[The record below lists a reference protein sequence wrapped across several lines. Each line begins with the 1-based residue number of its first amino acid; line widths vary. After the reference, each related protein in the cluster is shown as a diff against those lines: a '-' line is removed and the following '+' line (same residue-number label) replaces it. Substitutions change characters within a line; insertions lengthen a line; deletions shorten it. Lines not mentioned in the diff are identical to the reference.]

1 MSARSIGFRLPSASV
16 VRSALSRR
24 WAVGALPLVL
34 GAIAVLVMGGVHAA
48 GDGPVVGPQVPVIA
62 VGSQAVGAGAVFD
75 GSLQAVRQS
84 VLSAQAS
91 GRIAS
96 LSVKA
101 GDRVKAGQVLAVI
114 DDRATQAG
122 VAQAQ
127 AGLAQA
133 DANLGNAKAAYER
146 ARDLRA
152 QGFLAQAAVD
162 AALAQYKAAQ
172 AGTAAAR
179 AGQTQASVAQGFTR
193 LTAPWDGWVL
203 ATHAEAGALAMPG
216 APVLTV
222 YAPQPMRAV
231 VHVPASMQALA
242 LSAQKV
248 EIQLPGTDRWVAP
261 ASTSS
266 VPAADP
272 VSQTVE
278 WRLNLSDADGAG
290 QVPGRQTR
298 VRFVGGNAQADR
310 QRLVVPATAVLRRGE
325 LTGVYVVTA
334 KGEGQAEG
342 FALRAVRTGATHGEG
357 VEVLAG
363 LKAGDRVAL
372 DPVRAGLAGAQPAA
386 K

>member
-1 MSARSIGFRLPSASV
+1 MPARCLVTPFLSLNPTRFTLALLASGLM
-16 VRSALSRR
+16 A
-24 WAVGALPLVL
+24 AGA
-34 GAIAVLVMGGVHAA
+34 AHAA
-48 GDGPVVGPQVPVIA
+48 DTKVAPVGPQVPVVA
-62 VGSQAVGAGAVFD
+62 LGAQSVGAGAVFD

-91 GRIAS
+91 GRIAT

-127 AGLAQA
+127 AGVAQA
-133 DANLGNAKAAYER
+133 QANFANAKAAYER
-146 ARDLRA
+146 TRELRA
-152 QGFLAQAAVD
+152 QGFIAQAALD
-162 AALAQYKAAQ
+162 TALAQYRAAE
-172 AGTAAAR
+172 AGATAAR

-216 APVLTV
+216 APILTV
-222 YAPQPMRAV
+222 YAPQPIRAV
-231 VHVPASMQALA
+231 VHVPASMQSLA
-242 LSAQKV
+242 QSATRIEV
-248 EIQLPGTDRWVAP
+248 QLPGTDRWVTP
-261 ASTSS
+261 ASKSS

-278 WRLNLSDADGAG
+278 WRLNLGEADGAN
-290 QVPGRQTR
+290 QVPGRQTK
-298 VRFVGGNAQADR
+298 VRFVGGSAQGDS
-310 QRLVVPATAVLRRGE
+310 QRLVVPSTALLRRGE

-372 DPVRAGLAGAQPAA
+372 DPVRAGLSGAQPAA
-386 K
+386 E

>member
-1 MSARSIGFRLPSASV
+1 MPSHAPFSPLALFRLKPSLRAA
-16 VRSALSRR
+16 RLAALALLV
-24 WAVGALPLVL
+24 AVAG
-34 GAIAVLVMGGVHAA
+34 HATA
-48 GDGPVVGPQVPVIA
+48 ADAPAGPQVPVMTLGA
-62 VGSQAVGAGAVFD
+62 RPVGMGAEFD

-91 GRIAS
+91 GRIAT

-127 AGLAQA
+127 AGVAQA
-133 DANLGNAKAAYER
+133 QANLANAKAAYER
-146 ARDLRA
+146 TKELRA
-152 QGFLAQAAVD
+152 QGFIAQAALD
-162 AALAQYKAAQ
+162 SALAQYRAAE
-172 AGTAAAR
+172 AGAAAAR

-203 ATHAEAGALAMPG
+203 ATHAEAGTLAMPG
-216 APVLTV
+216 APILTV

-231 VHVPASMQALA
+231 VHVPASQQPLALA
-242 LSAQKV
+242 AQKIEV
-248 EIQLPGTDRWVAP
+248 QLPGTDRWVSP
-261 ASTSS
+261 AAKTT

-278 WRLNLSDADGAG
+278 WRLNLSDADGAS
-290 QVPGRQTR
+290 QVPGRQVK
-298 VRFVGGNAQADR
+298 VRFVGSTAQAAP
-310 QRLVVPATAVLRRGE
+310 QRLVVPATALLRRGE

-334 KGEGQAEG
+334 RGESARG
-342 FALRAVRTGATHGEG
+342 FALRAVRTGATHGDG

-363 LKAGDRVAL
+363 LKAGDQVAL
-372 DPVRAGLAGAQPAA
+372 DPVRAGLSGATPVA

>member
-1 MSARSIGFRLPSASV
+1 MPARFFITPFLSPNPTRFTLALLASGLM
-16 VRSALSRR
+16 A
-24 WAVGALPLVL
+24 AGA
-34 GAIAVLVMGGVHAA
+34 AHAA
-48 GDGPVVGPQVPVIA
+48 DTTVAPVGPQVPVIA
-62 VGSQAVGAGAVFD
+62 LGVQAVGAGAVFD
-75 GSLQAVRQS
+75 GNLQAVRQS

-133 DANLGNAKAAYER
+133 DANLTNAKAAYER

-162 AALAQYKAAQ
+162 SALAQYRAAQ

-222 YAPQPMRAV
+222 YAPQPIRAV

-242 LSAQKV
+242 LSAQKIEV
-248 EIQLPGTDRWVAP
+248 QLPGTDQWVVP
-261 ASTSS
+261 ASRSS

-278 WRLNLSDADGAG
+278 WRLNLSEADGAN
-290 QVPGRQTR
+290 QVPGRQTK
-298 VRFVGGNAQADR
+298 VRFVGGSAQTGS
-310 QRLVVPATAVLRRGE
+310 QRLVVPATALLRRGE
-325 LTGVYVVTA
+325 LTGVYVVST
-334 KGEGQAEG
+334 KGEGQPEG
-342 FALRAVRTGATHGEG
+342 FALRAVRTGATYGDG

-372 DPVRAGLAGAQPAA
+372 DPVRAGLTGAQPVA

>member
-1 MSARSIGFRLPSASV
+1 MSPF
-16 VRSALSRR
+16 VRRRALSLLA
-24 WAVGALPLVL
+24 WGLAGAAVL
-34 GAIAVLVMGGVHAA
+34 GA
-48 GDGPVVGPQVPVIA
+48 GPVRSQSGDASGPQVPVMA
-62 VGSQAVGAGAVFD
+62 LGTQSVGATLTLD

-91 GRIAS
+91 GRIAT
-96 LSVKA
+96 LAVKA

-127 AGLAQA
+127 AGVAQA
-133 DANLGNAKAAYER
+133 QANLANAKAAFER
-146 ARDLRA
+146 TKELRA
-152 QGFLAQAAVD
+152 QGFVAQAALD
-162 AALAQYKAAQ
+162 SALAQYRAAE
-172 AGTAAAR
+172 AGGAAAR

-216 APVLTV
+216 APILTV
-222 YAPQPMRAV
+222 YAPQPIRAV
-231 VHVPASMQALA
+231 VHVPASQQPLASQA
-242 LSAQKV
+242 QRV
-248 EIQLPGTDRWVAP
+248 EVQLPGTDRWVSP
-261 ASTSS
+261 ASQST

-278 WRLNLSDADGAG
+278 WRLNLGEADGAG
-290 QVPGRQTR
+290 QVPGRQVK
-298 VRFVGGNAQADR
+298 VRFVGSAAQAAP
-310 QRLVVPATAVLRRGE
+310 QRLVVPATALLRRGE

-342 FALRAVRTGATHGEG
+342 FALRAVRTGASHGAG

-372 DPVRAGLAGAQPAA
+372 DPVRAGLSGARPQ
-386 K
+386 